1 MNNSMAIGTEQNA
14 RLNTHILLKFV
25 LAYEDYVTGTR
36 ARIALDKV
44 IRGLGDRF
52 AFVRNTWK
60 FTVLDLPYLREIA
73 SAEAAEADMVI
84 IAAYEGRD
92 LPPAVHSWLDSWISR
107 RNGEG
112 GCLLALL
119 IDYEDQL
126 QPGAPAP
133 VCNYLRSLAA
143 KAKMDYLTQKIEGP
157 NPEIEVAPQNLEN
170 DDQKVMQCWGN
181 FLRALR
187 MPENN

>member
-1 MNNSMAIGTEQNA
+1 MNNSVTTQTEQDV
-14 RLNTHILLKFV
+14 RLNTQILLKFV

-36 ARIALDKV
+36 ARMALDKV

-52 AFVRNTWK
+52 AFIRNTWK
-60 FTVLDLPYLREIA
+60 FTVLDLPYLRDIA
-73 SAEAAEADMVI
+73 AGEAAEADMIV

-92 LPPAVHSWLDSWISR
+92 LPPAVHSWIDSWVSR

-126 QPGAPAP
+126 QSAASSS
-133 VCNYLRSLAA
+133 VCDYLRGVAA
-143 KAKMDYLTQKIEGP
+143 KANMDFLTQKIEGP
-157 NPEIEVAPQNLEN
+157 NPEIEVVPQAFESNEL
-170 DDQKVMQCWGN
+170 KVLQCWAN

-187 MPENN
+187 IPENN